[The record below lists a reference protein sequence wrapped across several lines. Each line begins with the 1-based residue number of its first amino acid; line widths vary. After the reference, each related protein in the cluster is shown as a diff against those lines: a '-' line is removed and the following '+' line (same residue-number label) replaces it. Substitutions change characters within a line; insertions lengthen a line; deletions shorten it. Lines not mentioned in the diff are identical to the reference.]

1 MSIVKMNSVEAESL
15 GGKMQ
20 FDDLPPEVVCHILK
34 YLSVRDLLFMS
45 QVSWKYFN
53 LIKGRWKEFDSFDNR
68 RFLAELFTK
77 EMIRQNY
84 GKEIIQMQLGYY
96 SFLTDEEKDSLEE
109 ALTKVIKEGTL
120 ELVPQIIEIFTY
132 EELTHVAK
140 YTCSKIGQQI
150 IRKQKKVSQIV
161 MDIITPKLSQLNFLR

>member
-1 MSIVKMNSVEAESL
+1 
-15 GGKMQ
+15 MQ

-34 YLSVRDLLFMS
+34 YLSVRDLISLS

-53 LIKGRWKEFDSFDNR
+53 LIKLRWKEFDSFDNR
-68 RFLAELFTK
+68 RFLAELFT
-77 EMIRQNY
+77 EEIIRQNN
-84 GKEIIQMQLGYY
+84 GKEFIRMQLGYY

-109 ALTKVIKEGTL
+109 ALTKVGQDVTL
-120 ELVPQIIEIFTY
+120 ELIPQIAEIFTY

-150 IRKQKKVSQIV
+150 ILKQKKVSQIM
-161 MDIITPKLSQLNFLR
+161 MDIFTSKLSQLNLLSA